1 MPTMAK
7 VRWGNRGRVQA
18 MNADKPF
25 VPRRDKSTKENRAY
39 WDYVERILARVKHW
53 PEMDVR

>member
-1 MPTMAK
+1 MAK